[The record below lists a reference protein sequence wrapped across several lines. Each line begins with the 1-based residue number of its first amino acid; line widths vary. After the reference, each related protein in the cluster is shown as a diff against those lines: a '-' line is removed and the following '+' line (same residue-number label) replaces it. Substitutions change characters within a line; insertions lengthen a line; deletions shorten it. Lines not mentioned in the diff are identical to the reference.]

1 MGILMNEKIDFT
13 KLCKNG
19 IEDLVVK
26 IPTPKNYTLSFLPI
40 TGFSTTLVVEKNPVA
55 FNKQIES

>member
-1 MGILMNEKIDFT
+1 MNEKKDFC

-26 IPTPKNYTLSFLPI
+26 IPTPKNYILSFVPI